1 MMIQQTLGRI
11 QISDEV
17 ISKMVGKITG
27 ATREISSM
35 SAGLV
40 ESISK
45 IWSGRSQQNGIVIR
59 RVDNSVEINVKII
72 VHYGS
77 KVHEVCRELQQKVID
92 QVEHLTGISIQ
103 SVNVYVD
110 GITSEPNYA
119 KA

>member
-1 MMIQQTLGRI
+1 MIIQQTLGQI

-17 ISKMVGKITG
+17 ISKMVGKITA

-40 ESISK
+40 ESVSK
-45 IWSGRSQQNGIVIR
+45 IWSGRSLQNGIAIR

-72 VHYGS
+72 VYYGS

-92 QVEHLTGISIQ
+92 QVEHLTGVSIQ
-103 SVNVYVD
+103 AVNVFVD
-110 GITSEPNYA
+110 GMTSEPNYA

>member
-11 QISDEV
+11 QISDEA

-45 IWSGRSQQNGIVIR
+45 IGVA
-59 RVDNSVEINVKII
+59 VV
-72 VHYGS
+72 S
-77 KVHEVCRELQQKVID
+77 KTALSFAE
-92 QVEHLTGISIQ
+92 
-103 SVNVYVD
+103 
-110 GITSEPNYA
+110 
-119 KA
+119 